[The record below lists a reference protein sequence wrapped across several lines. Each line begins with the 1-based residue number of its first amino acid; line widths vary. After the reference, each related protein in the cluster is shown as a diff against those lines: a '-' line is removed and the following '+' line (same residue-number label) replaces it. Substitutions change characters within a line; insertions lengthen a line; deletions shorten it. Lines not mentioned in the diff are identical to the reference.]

1 MTLRAAGHRSI
12 ACAALERTA
21 RRAEAYAA
29 EWKRPGS
36 DRVLLRSLPRSR
48 VTEGFRTLDPRSHNP
63 VLYQLSY
70 SHHTLKFIRSKRAR
84 RDSNP

>member
-1 MTLRAAGHRSI
+1 MVSRLCEEKTLASAI
-12 ACAALERTA
+12 A
-21 RRAEAYAA
+21 
-29 EWKRPGS
+29 GS

-70 SHHTLKFIRSKRAR
+70 SHHTSLIVVAALRERAR
-84 RDSNP
+84 EDSNL